1 MSEYEEKLWNYQTA
15 MAMAR
20 QMLSQGIITGK
31 EYAKID
37 ATIAKKYGV
46 SSCSI
51 LSPCIS
57 LYVAIPSNSWRTVF
71 AFWLSVRE
79 LHLPKLLCALRL
91 SLWLPDMFFHNSI
104 HT

>member
-1 MSEYEEKLWNYQTA
+1 MSEYEERLWNYQTA

-51 LSPCIS
+51 FRFESPKS
-57 LYVAIPSNSWRTVF
+57 LDNRPFER
-71 AFWLSVRE
+71 
-79 LHLPKLLCALRL
+79 
-91 SLWLPDMFFHNSI
+91 
-104 HT
+104 

>member
-1 MSEYEEKLWNYQTA
+1 MSEYEERLWNYQTA

-20 QMLSQGIITGK
+20 QMLSQGISTGK

-51 LSPCIS
+51 FRGNPWI
-57 LYVAIPSNSWRTVF
+57 TGVF
-71 AFWLSVRE
+71 RGN
-79 LHLPKLLCALRL
+79 
-91 SLWLPDMFFHNSI
+91 M
-104 HT
+104 

>member
-20 QMLSQGIITGK
+20 QMLSQGIITGQ

-51 LSPCIS
+51 F
-57 LYVAIPSNSWRTVF
+57 R
-71 AFWLSVRE
+71 
-79 LHLPKLLCALRL
+79 
-91 SLWLPDMFFHNSI
+91 
-104 HT
+104 

>member
-37 ATIAKKYGV
+37 ATIAKK
-46 SSCSI
+46 
-51 LSPCIS
+51 
-57 LYVAIPSNSWRTVF
+57 
-71 AFWLSVRE
+71 
-79 LHLPKLLCALRL
+79 
-91 SLWLPDMFFHNSI
+91 
-104 HT
+104 

>member
-1 MSEYEEKLWNYQTA
+1 MSEYEERLWNYQTA

-20 QMLSQGIITGK
+20 QMLSQGITTGK

-51 LSPCIS
+51 F
-57 LYVAIPSNSWRTVF
+57 R
-71 AFWLSVRE
+71 
-79 LHLPKLLCALRL
+79 
-91 SLWLPDMFFHNSI
+91 
-104 HT
+104 

>member
-1 MSEYEEKLWNYQTA
+1 MSEYEERLWNYQTA

-51 LSPCIS
+51 F
-57 LYVAIPSNSWRTVF
+57 RTTAASTTPFTPMRV
-71 AFWLSVRE
+71 
-79 LHLPKLLCALRL
+79 
-91 SLWLPDMFFHNSI
+91 
-104 HT
+104 

>member
-1 MSEYEEKLWNYQTA
+1 MSEYEERLWNYQTA

-46 SSCSI
+46 CSCSI
-51 LSPCIS
+51 F
-57 LYVAIPSNSWRTVF
+57 R
-71 AFWLSVRE
+71 
-79 LHLPKLLCALRL
+79 
-91 SLWLPDMFFHNSI
+91 
-104 HT
+104 

>member
-1 MSEYEEKLWNYQTA
+1 MLYTVSSKGGLQMSEYEERLWNYQTA

-51 LSPCIS
+51 F
-57 LYVAIPSNSWRTVF
+57 R
-71 AFWLSVRE
+71 
-79 LHLPKLLCALRL
+79 
-91 SLWLPDMFFHNSI
+91 
-104 HT
+104 

>member
-1 MSEYEEKLWNYQTA
+1 MSKVKLLLDVVEDLRSLADSVQAVADEEKLWNYQTA

-20 QMLSQGIITGK
+20 KMLSQGIITGK

-51 LSPCIS
+51 F
-57 LYVAIPSNSWRTVF
+57 R
-71 AFWLSVRE
+71 
-79 LHLPKLLCALRL
+79 
-91 SLWLPDMFFHNSI
+91 
-104 HT
+104 

>member
-1 MSEYEEKLWNYQTA
+1 MSEYEERLWIYQTA

-51 LSPCIS
+51 F
-57 LYVAIPSNSWRTVF
+57 R
-71 AFWLSVRE
+71 
-79 LHLPKLLCALRL
+79 
-91 SLWLPDMFFHNSI
+91 
-104 HT
+104 